1 MKKNEPV
8 THIMTADPVTV
19 HHGDP
24 ISKVRQMFVDH
35 GVHHLPVT
43 NGEQLVGMIS
53 WTDLMR
59 VSFGDAFGQNQTAVD
74 AALDHTHTLE
84 DIMNAEPVTLEQ
96 NASIRDAADILL
108 NADFHAIPVVD
119 DKKLTGIVTSKDLI
133 RFLRDLY

>member
-8 THIMTADPVTV
+8 THIMTPSPVTV

-24 ISKVRQMFVDH
+24 ISKVRQLFLEH
-35 GVHHLPVT
+35 GVHHLPVV
-43 NGEQLVGMIS
+43 NGEQLVGLVT

-59 VSFGDAFGQNQTAVD
+59 LSFGDAFGQDQTAVD

-84 DIMNAEPVTLEQ
+84 DIMNAEPATIQ
-96 NASIRDAADILL
+96 QTASIREAADLL
-108 NADFHAIPVVD
+108 GEADFHVIPVVD
-119 DKKLTGIVTSKDLI
+119 GQKLTGIVTTKDLI